1 MQQMQE
7 TWFQSLVWEDP
18 LKKEMATH
26 SSILAWK
33 NLMLKGSWWVTDHG
47 VTKSQT
53 WLSTCQQQHGLIIL
67 LLMLHVQLYRDYK
80 RTLQKDLKK
89 FTYVVFVLNK
99 LLSIFKVRSLQKFA
113 LFINVCACVLVAQ
126 SCPPLCN
133 PMDCNCS
140 LPSFSLHGIFQA
152 WILESR
158 RSSQPRY
165 QTPVSHSAGKFFT
178 IWATREA
185 LSFNSWS
192 LTIWL

>member
-80 RTLQKDLKK
+80 RTLQKYLKK

-133 PMDCNCS
+133 PMDCSPPGFSVYEIFPGKNTGVGSHFLLQGMFPNQGSNPHLLCWQADS
-140 LPSFSLHGIFQA
+140 LL
-152 WILESR
+152 L
-158 RSSQPRY
+158 
-165 QTPVSHSAGKFFT
+165 SHQG
-178 IWATREA
+178 R
-185 LSFNSWS
+185 
-192 LTIWL
+192 